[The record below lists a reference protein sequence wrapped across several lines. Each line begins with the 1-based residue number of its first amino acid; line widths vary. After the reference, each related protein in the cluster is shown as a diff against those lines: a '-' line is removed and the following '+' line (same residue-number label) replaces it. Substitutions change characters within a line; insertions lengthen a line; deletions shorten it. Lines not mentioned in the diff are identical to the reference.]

1 MKNNVTIH
9 MGASINTVTVRASDG
24 PPILFDRNKM
34 DKKENSEFHREF
46 MNAFRG
52 SGWELNRRVKA

>member
-9 MGASINTVTVRASDG
+9 MGASINTVTVRAADG
-24 PPILFDRNKM
+24 TPILFDRNKM
-34 DKKENSEFHREF
+34 SKDENRVFHREF

-52 SGWELNRRVKA
+52 SGWQLNRGVKA